1 MNFLDKAIAPFAPTW
16 AAKRLR
22 SRAQIKMYESVLP
35 SRLHKAKREG
45 RSADNALSG
54 AGQSLREQARWLDE
68 NHDLVIGLLD
78 KLEDRV
84 IGADGIM
91 VEPQPLN
98 KDGKVNKDVANEL
111 RRRWAAWSLR
121 PEVTGI
127 FARPEMERL
136 VMRTGLRDGECFGH
150 LVMGKATGL
159 VHPNPNGTAFSIET
173 LEPDFIPYNLT
184 SVGEGVK
191 QGIKHNAWGQPVEYY
206 KLYDHP
212 GNATGIRFKTKT
224 VPKERMLHLAFRRRL
239 HQVRGVSILHG
250 VITRLSDI
258 KDYEEAE
265 RVAARIAAALGFYIK
280 KGEGALFDPDDSGNQ
295 NGQPRRVDIAPGMI
309 FDDLRPGEDLG
320 MVESNRPNV
329 HLSEFRN
336 GQIRMVAAG
345 TRSGYSSVA
354 RDYNGTY
361 SAQRQELVESWDGIT
376 VLQQWF
382 IAHWSRPVY
391 RKWLQMEL
399 LNGLDIPEELDRNT
413 LFDAVYLG
421 PVMPWIDPE
430 KEVNSWKERVKGGG
444 ASHAQW
450 IRSSGKNPQEVFRQI
465 MAEREFFEENGLNF
479 DTTSGEASEQTTTGI
494 DDADGNGDDSNSAN
508 RQE

>member
-1 MNFLDKAIAPFAPTW
+1 MNLIDKALAPLFPSW
-16 AAKRLR
+16 AASRVKA
-22 SRAQIKMYESVLP
+22 RAQIMAYEAATP
-35 SRLHKAKREG
+35 SRLHKAKRES
-45 RSADNALSG
+45 RSADNALG
-54 AGQSLREQARWLDE
+54 MAGQSLREQSRWLDE

-98 KDGKVNKDVANEL
+98 TDGTVNNELADAL

-121 PEVTGI
+121 PEVTGV
-127 FARPEMERL
+127 FARPELERL
-136 VMRTGLRDGECFGH
+136 VLRTALRDGECFGQ
-150 LVMGKATGL
+150 LVVGKAAGL
-159 VHPNPNGTAFSIET
+159 VHPNPNGTAFSIEA
-173 LEPDFIPYNLT
+173 LEPDFVPYNL
-184 SVGEGVK
+184 SEVS
-191 QGIKHNAWGQPVEYY
+191 QGIRHGIRLNGWGQPIEYL

-212 GNATGIRFKTKT
+212 GNATGIRFKTKA
-224 VPKERMLHLAFRRRL
+224 VPADRMLHLAFRRRL

-280 KGEGALFDPDDSGNQ
+280 KGDGALFDSDSSTAQ
-295 NGQPRRVDIAPGMI
+295 TPRKIDIAPGMI
-309 FDDLRPGEDLG
+309 FDDLKPGEDLG

-354 RDYNGTY
+354 RDYNGTF
-361 SAQRQELVESWDGIT
+361 SSQRQELVESWDGVT

-382 IAHWSRPVY
+382 IAHWARPVY
-391 RKWLQMEL
+391 RQWLQMEL
-399 LNGLDIPEELDRNT
+399 LNGLDIPDEVDRST

-421 PVMPWIDPE
+421 PVMPWIDPV
-430 KEVNSWKERVKGGG
+430 KEVDAWKERVMGGG

-450 IRSSGKNPQEVFRQI
+450 IRAGGKNPHEVFRQI
-465 MAEREFFEENGLNF
+465 KAERDYFEKQGLKF
-479 DTTSGEASEQTTTGI
+479 DTTTGEPREKKATG
-494 DDADGNGDDSNSAN
+494 ADGAEGNGQRGDSTASD
-508 RQE
+508 E

>member
-1 MNFLDKAIAPFAPTW
+1 MSILDKVIAPFAPQW
-16 AAKRLR
+16 AANRLR
-22 SRAQIKMYESVLP
+22 ARAQIRAYEATMP

-45 RSADNALSG
+45 RSADGALNF

-91 VEPQPLN
+91 IEPQPLN
-98 KDGKVNKDVANEL
+98 SDSTVNTGFADEI
-111 RRRWAAWSLR
+111 RRRWAAWSIK
-121 PEVTGI
+121 PEVTGV

-136 VMRTGLRDGECFGH
+136 VLRTALRDGECFGH
-150 LVMGKATGL
+150 LVMGKVPSL
-159 VHPNPNGTAFSIET
+159 IHPNPNGTAFSIET
-173 LEPDFIPYNLT
+173 LEPDFIPFQFNDV
-184 SVGEGVK
+184 SKGIRQGVR
-191 QGIKHNAWGQPVEYY
+191 HNGWGQPLEYM

-212 GNATGIRFKTKT
+212 GNSTGIRFKTKP

-280 KGEGALFDPDDSGNQ
+280 KGEAADFGDQSPNSI
-295 NGQPRRVDIAPGMI
+295 PRNIDISPGMI

-354 RDYNGTY
+354 RDYNGTW
-361 SAQRQELVESWDGIT
+361 SAQRQELVESWDGVT

-382 IAHWSRPVY
+382 IAHWARPVY
-391 RKWLQMEL
+391 RQWLQMEL
-399 LNGLDIPEELDRNT
+399 LNGLEIPDGIDANT

-421 PVMPWIDPE
+421 PVMPWIDPV
-430 KEVNSWKERVKGGG
+430 KEVKAWKERVGGNG
-444 ASHAQW
+444 ASHSQW
-450 IRSSGKNPQEVFRQI
+450 IRASGQNPHEVFRQI
-465 MAEREFFEENGLNF
+465 QADNEFFEKHGLVPEQQTGGN
-479 DTTSGEASEQTTTGI
+479 SEEKPPGT
-494 DDADGNGDDSNSAN
+494 DDATSVSGPDADNG
-508 RQE
+508 

>member
-16 AAKRLR
+16 AANRAR
-22 SRAQIKMYESVLP
+22 ARAQIKMYEAVMP
-35 SRLHKAKREG
+35 SRLQKAKREG
-45 RSADNALSG
+45 RSADNALGG

-98 KDGKVNKDVANEL
+98 KDGTVNKEL
-111 RRRWAAWSLR
+111 GDQIRRRWASWSLK

-127 FARPEMERL
+127 FSRPEMERL
-136 VMRTGLRDGECFGH
+136 VMRTALRDGECFGQQ
-150 LVMGKATGL
+150 VIGKIPGL
-159 VHPNPNGTAFSIET
+159 VHPNPNGTAYSIET
-173 LEPDFIPYNLT
+173 LEPDFIPFNLNE
-184 SVGEGVK
+184 VGKGIK
-191 QGIKHNAWGQPVEYY
+191 QGIKHNGWGQPVEYY

-212 GNATGIRFKTKT
+212 GNATGIRFKTKA

-280 KGEGALFDPDDSGNQ
+280 KGEGALYDEEPSTNDA
-295 NGQPRRVDIAPGMI
+295 PRKVDIAPGMI

-382 IAHWSRPVY
+382 IAHWSRPVF
-391 RKWLQMEL
+391 RQWLQMEL
-399 LNGLDIPEELDRNT
+399 LNGLEVPEEVDQST
-413 LFDAVYLG
+413 LYDAVYLG
-421 PVMPWIDPE
+421 PIMPWIDPV
-430 KEVNSWKERVKGGG
+430 KEVNAWKERVKGGG

-450 IRSSGKNPQEVFRQI
+450 IRAGGKNPQEVFRQI
-465 MAEREFFEENGLNF
+465 IAERQFFEENGLYF
-479 DTTSGEASEQTTTGI
+479 DTTSGDESEESSTGI
-494 DDADGNGDDSNSAN
+494 DDADGDGSTNANS
-508 RQE
+508 QE

>member
-1 MNFLDKAIAPFAPTW
+1 MNFLDKVIAPIAPGW
-16 AAKRLR
+16 AASRLK
-22 SRAQIKMYESVLP
+22 SRAVIQAYEAASP

-45 RSADNALSG
+45 RSADNAMNF

-91 VEPQPLN
+91 IEPQPLSA
-98 KDGKVNKDVANEL
+98 DGTVNTKLANDI
-111 RRRWAAWSLR
+111 RRRWAAWSIK

-127 FARPEMERL
+127 FARPELERL
-136 VMRTGLRDGECFGH
+136 VLRTALRDGECFGQ
-150 LVMGKATGL
+150 LVIGKVPSL

-173 LEPDFIPYNLT
+173 LEPDFIPYQLNDV
-184 SVGEGVK
+184 SKGIK
-191 QGIKHNAWGQPVEYY
+191 QGIRHNAWGQPLEFM

-212 GNATGIRFKTKT
+212 GSTTGIRFKTKP

-280 KGEGALFDPDDSGNQ
+280 KGEASAYDEPSERQ
-295 NGQPRRVDIAPGMI
+295 TPRYIDIAPGMI
-309 FDDLRPGEDLG
+309 FDDLRMGEDLG

-329 HLSEFRN
+329 HLTDFRN

-354 RDYNGTY
+354 RDYNGTW
-361 SAQRQELVESWDGIT
+361 SAQRQELVESWDGVT

-382 IAHWSRPVY
+382 IAHWARPVY
-391 RKWLQMEL
+391 RQWLQMEL
-399 LNGLDIPEELDRNT
+399 LNGLEIPEGVDKDT

-421 PVMPWIDPE
+421 PVMPWIDPV
-430 KEVNSWKERVKGGG
+430 KEVKAWQERVGSYG
-444 ASHAQW
+444 ASHSQW
-450 IRSSGKNPQEVFRQI
+450 IRASGQNPHEVFRQI
-465 MAEREFFEENGLNF
+465 LADSEFFKTHGLEPVKRTGGNGEE
-479 DTTSGEASEQTTTGI
+479 EQDDD
-494 DDADGNGDDSNSAN
+494 DDADGVSKSDADD
-508 RQE
+508 E